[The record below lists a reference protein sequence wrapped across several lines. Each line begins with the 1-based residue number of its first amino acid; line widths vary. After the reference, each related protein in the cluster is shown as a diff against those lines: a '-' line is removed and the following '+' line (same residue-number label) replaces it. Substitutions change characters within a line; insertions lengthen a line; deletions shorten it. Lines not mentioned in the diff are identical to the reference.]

1 MPFYRRQRKA
11 LKPTSHRLRP
21 VPSIYVDHAA
31 TTPLSPAAFK
41 AITSQLQELG
51 NPSSLHTHGRATRKA
66 LEDAREVIAQQVSC
80 LPSEVIFTASGTE
93 ANNIALKGLWWNG
106 KAHGKKVVVVSA
118 VEHHAILDPA
128 HWLETH
134 DGAEGIQ
141 VPVDVHGVID
151 LDFLKDLITKRAD
164 EIAVVSIMHS
174 NNETGVIQPIQEVV
188 AMAGKIPVHTDA
200 VQSFKKVPLSYK
212 DLGVTALTLSA
223 HKVGGPLGIGAL
235 ILRRAF
241 EIPALLHGGGQEREI
256 RSGTLNA
263 PSIVAFSAAATEMYP
278 SAEVQTLRDNFI
290 KAIHQA
296 IPDAYVNG
304 EASQRLP
311 GIVNVTFPGTQS
323 DTLLLLLDNAH
334 VSASTGSACSAGVH
348 EASHVLLAMG
358 HTEATA
364 QSSLRF
370 SFGAASTQADVDFV
384 MSVLPD
390 VISTGRAAHLK

>member
-1 MPFYRRQRKA
+1 
-11 LKPTSHRLRP
+11 

-51 NPSSLHTHGRATRKA
+51 NPSSLHTHGRATRKS
-66 LEDAREVIAQQVSC
+66 LEDAREAIAREVGS
-80 LPSEVIFTASGTE
+80 LASEVIFTASGTE

-106 KAHGKKVVVVSA
+106 KAQGKKVVVISA
-118 VEHHAILDPA
+118 IEHHAILDPA
-128 HWLETH
+128 HWLDMHE
-134 DGAEGIQ
+134 GAEVIL
-141 VPVDVHGVID
+141 VPVNVHGVIE
-151 LDFLKDLITKRAD
+151 LEFLKDLIAQRGD
-164 EIAVVSIMHS
+164 EIAVISIMHS
-174 NNETGVIQPIQEVV
+174 NNETGVVQPIREVV
-188 AMAGKIPVHTDA
+188 AMAADIPVHTDA

-235 ILRRAF
+235 ILRRAY

-263 PSIVAFSAAATEMYP
+263 PSIVAFSAAATEHYP
-278 SAEVQTLRDNFI
+278 SSNVENLRDNFI
-290 KAIHQA
+290 SALHAA

-358 HTEATA
+358 HTEETA

-370 SFGAASTQADVDFV
+370 SFGAASTQADVDYV
-384 MSVLPD
+384 MSVLPG
-390 VISTGRAAHLK
+390 VIATGRAAHTV

>member
-1 MPFYRRQRKA
+1 
-11 LKPTSHRLRP
+11 

-41 AITSQLQELG
+41 AITDQLQELG
-51 NPSSLHTHGRATRKA
+51 NPSSLHTHGRATRKS
-66 LEDAREVIAQQVSC
+66 LEDARESIAREVGA

-93 ANNIALKGLWWNG
+93 ANNIALKGLWWSG
-106 KAHGKKVVVVSA
+106 KAKGKSVVVISA
-118 VEHHAILDPA
+118 IEHHAILDPA

-134 DGAEGIQ
+134 EGAEVVV
-141 VPVDVHGVID
+141 VPVDVHGVIE
-151 LDFLKDLITKRAD
+151 LEFLRNLVATRGDQ
-164 EIAVVSIMHS
+164 IAVISIMHS
-174 NNETGVIQPIQEVV
+174 NNETGVLQPIEEVV
-188 AMAGKIPVHTDA
+188 SIAGSIPVHTDA

-212 DLGVTALTLSA
+212 DLGVTAMTLSA

-235 ILRRAF
+235 ILRRAY

-263 PSIVAFSAAATEMYP
+263 PSIVAFCAAATESYP
-278 SAEVQTLRDNFI
+278 AAAVTTLRDNFI
-290 KAIHQA
+290 KALSAA
-296 IPDAYVNG
+296 IPDAYING
-304 EASQRLP
+304 GTSQRLP

-358 HTEATA
+358 HTETTA

-370 SFGAASTQADVDFV
+370 SFGAASTQADVEFV

-390 VISTGRAAHLK
+390 VIARGRAANKK

>member
-1 MPFYRRQRKA
+1 
-11 LKPTSHRLRP
+11 

-66 LEDAREVIAQQVSC
+66 LEDSREVIAREVGS

-106 KAHGKKVVVVSA
+106 KAQGKTIVVISA
-118 VEHHAILDPA
+118 IEHHAILDPA

-134 DGAEGIQ
+134 EGAEVIL
-141 VPVDVHGVID
+141 VPVDVHGVIN
-151 LDFLKDLITKRAD
+151 LDFLNDLIAKRGD
-164 EIAVVSIMHS
+164 EIAVISIMHS
-174 NNETGVIQPIQEVV
+174 NNETGVIQPIREVV
-188 AMAGKIPVHTDA
+188 SMAGDIPVHTDA

-212 DLGVTALTLSA
+212 ELAVTAMTLSA

-235 ILRRAF
+235 ILRRAY

-263 PSIVAFSAAATEMYP
+263 PSIVAFSAAASEQYP
-278 SAEVQTLRDNFI
+278 TSAVQTLRDNFV
-290 KAIHQA
+290 AAVHDA
-296 IPDAYVNG
+296 IPDAYING
-304 EASQRLP
+304 EASPRLP
-311 GIVNVTFPGTQS
+311 GIINVTFPGTQS

-358 HTEATA
+358 HTEVTA

-370 SFGAASTQADVDFV
+370 SFGAASTQADVDYV
-384 MSVLPD
+384 MSVLPG
-390 VISTGRAAHLK
+390 VIATGRAANLK

>member
-1 MPFYRRQRKA
+1 
-11 LKPTSHRLRP
+11 

-41 AITSQLQELG
+41 AITFQLQELG

-66 LEDAREVIAQQVSC
+66 LEDARDVIAREVGS

-106 KAHGKKVVVVSA
+106 KAQGKTIVVISA
-118 VEHHAILDPA
+118 IEHHAILDPA

-134 DGAEGIQ
+134 EGAEVIL
-141 VPVDVHGVID
+141 VPVDVHGVIN
-151 LDFLKDLITKRAD
+151 LDFLNDLIAKRGD
-164 EIAVVSIMHS
+164 EIAVISIMHS
-174 NNETGVIQPIQEVV
+174 NNETGVIQPIREVV
-188 AMAGKIPVHTDA
+188 SMAGDIPVHTDA

-212 DLGVTALTLSA
+212 ELAVTAMTLSA

-235 ILRRAF
+235 ILRRAY

-263 PSIVAFSAAATEMYP
+263 PSIVAFSAAASEQYP
-278 SAEVQTLRDNFI
+278 TSAVQTLRDNFI
-290 KAIHQA
+290 AAVHNA

-304 EASQRLP
+304 EASLRLP

-358 HTEATA
+358 HTEVTA

-370 SFGAASTQADVDFV
+370 SFGAASTQADVDYV
-384 MSVLPD
+384 MSVLPG
-390 VISTGRAAHLK
+390 VIATGRAANLK

>member
-1 MPFYRRQRKA
+1 M
-11 LKPTSHRLRP
+11 
-21 VPSIYVDHAA
+21 PSIYVDHAA

-41 AITSQLQELG
+41 AITDQLQELG
-51 NPSSLHTHGRATRKA
+51 NPSSLHTHGRATRKS
-66 LEDAREVIAQQVSC
+66 LEDARESIAREVGA

-93 ANNIALKGLWWNG
+93 ANNIALKGLWWSG
-106 KAHGKKVVVVSA
+106 KAKGKSIVVISA
-118 VEHHAILDPA
+118 IEHHAILDPA

-134 DGAEGIQ
+134 EGAEVVL
-141 VPVDVHGVID
+141 VPVDVHGVIE
-151 LDFLKDLITKRAD
+151 LEFLRNLVATRGDQ
-164 EIAVVSIMHS
+164 IAVISIMHS
-174 NNETGVIQPIQEVV
+174 NNETGVLQPIEEVV
-188 AMAGKIPVHTDA
+188 SIAGSIPVHTDA

-235 ILRRAF
+235 ILRRAY

-263 PSIVAFSAAATEMYP
+263 PSIVAFCAAATESYP
-278 SAEVQTLRDNFI
+278 AAAVTTLRDKFI
-290 KAIHQA
+290 KALSDA
-296 IPDAYVNG
+296 IPDAYING
-304 EASQRLP
+304 GSSQRLP

-358 HTEATA
+358 HTETTA

-370 SFGAASTQADVDFV
+370 SFGAASTQADVEFV

-390 VISTGRAAHLK
+390 VIARGRAANKK

>member
-1 MPFYRRQRKA
+1 M
-11 LKPTSHRLRP
+11 
-21 VPSIYVDHAA
+21 PSIYVDHAA

-106 KAHGKKVVVVSA
+106 KAHGKKVVVISA

-134 DGAEGIQ
+134 EGAEVIQ
-141 VPVDVHGVID
+141 VPVDVQGVID

>member
-1 MPFYRRQRKA
+1 M
-11 LKPTSHRLRP
+11 
-21 VPSIYVDHAA
+21 PSIYVDHAA

-41 AITSQLQELG
+41 AITFQLQELG

-66 LEDAREVIAQQVSC
+66 LEDAREVIAREVDS

-106 KAHGKKVVVVSA
+106 KAQGKTIVVISA
-118 VEHHAILDPA
+118 IEHHAILDPA

-134 DGAEGIQ
+134 EGAEVILI
-141 VPVDVHGVID
+141 PVDVHGVIN
-151 LDFLKDLITKRAD
+151 LDFLNDLIAKRGD
-164 EIAVVSIMHS
+164 EIAVISIMHS
-174 NNETGVIQPIQEVV
+174 NNETGVIQPIREVV
-188 AMAGKIPVHTDA
+188 SMAGDIPVHTDA
-200 VQSFKKVPLSYK
+200 VQSFKKVALSYK
-212 DLGVTALTLSA
+212 ELAVTAMTLSA

-235 ILRRAF
+235 ILRRAY

-263 PSIVAFSAAATEMYP
+263 PSIVAFSAAASEQYP
-278 SAEVQTLRDNFI
+278 TSAVQTLRENFI
-290 KAIHQA
+290 AAVHNA

-304 EASQRLP
+304 EASPRLP

-370 SFGAASTQADVDFV
+370 SFGAASTQADVDYV
-384 MSVLPD
+384 MSVLPG
-390 VISTGRAAHLK
+390 VIATGRAAHSK

>member
-1 MPFYRRQRKA
+1 
-11 LKPTSHRLRP
+11 

-66 LEDAREVIAQQVSC
+66 LEDSREVIAREVGS

-106 KAHGKKVVVVSA
+106 KAQGKTIVVISA
-118 VEHHAILDPA
+118 IEHHAILDPA

-134 DGAEGIQ
+134 EGAEVIL
-141 VPVDVHGVID
+141 VPVDVHGVIN
-151 LDFLKDLITKRAD
+151 LDFLNDLIAKRGD
-164 EIAVVSIMHS
+164 EIAVISIMHS
-174 NNETGVIQPIQEVV
+174 NNETGVIQPIREVV
-188 AMAGKIPVHTDA
+188 SMAGDIPVHTDA

-212 DLGVTALTLSA
+212 ELAVTAMTLSA

-235 ILRRAF
+235 ILRRAY

-263 PSIVAFSAAATEMYP
+263 PSIVAFSAAASEQYP
-278 SAEVQTLRDNFI
+278 TSAVQTLRDNFI
-290 KAIHQA
+290 AAVHNA

-304 EASQRLP
+304 EASLRLP

-358 HTEATA
+358 HTEVTA

-370 SFGAASTQADVDFV
+370 SFGAASTQADVDYV
-384 MSVLPD
+384 MSVLPG
-390 VISTGRAAHLK
+390 VIATGRAANLK